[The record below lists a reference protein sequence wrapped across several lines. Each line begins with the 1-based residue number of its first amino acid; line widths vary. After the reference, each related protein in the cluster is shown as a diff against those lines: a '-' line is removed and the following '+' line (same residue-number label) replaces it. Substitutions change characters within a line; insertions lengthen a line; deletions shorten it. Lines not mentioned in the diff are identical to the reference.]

1 MKRNRILAI
10 GIALLLAVQ
19 LLTPLAC
26 AAGTTLK
33 LTAPDKLPDVGQTFT
48 VTAELT
54 GNTGLAAVQLSLG
67 YDDSVVECTGIENG
81 ALVAG
86 MLAASNPYATRDGVG
101 AILAAATTTAVK
113 TDGSL
118 AVFTFRV
125 KAAGDAKLTL
135 ADALLSDIDGKALS
149 LSYSLPALIAQGSG
163 SDSGSG
169 SGSDAEKPGA
179 DDKKSDNDKKSEDDK
194 KSEEE
199 QPADAAQEEVRT
211 GSFRDVTSAHWA
223 FASVERAAEM
233 GLVTGYSNGTFRPD
247 TAVTRAQF
255 VLMLWRMCGK
265 PAAAKAASFAD
276 ASADWYQ
283 DALSWAVEKGYVNG
297 LSGTRFGPDAPITR
311 QQAMAILFRLNGGQ
325 SGTELTL
332 TGIYEQ
338 TFADSTT
345 IAAWAKDA
353 TWWAVYHELVSG
365 VGGQPHRAGG
375 QRVPRT
381 DRGDPAAV
389 CGSIYDN
396 GGSGMKRRMLALLL
410 AVLTLTMLTAA
421 AFAEDTEVLGV
432 YNVTGPLT
440 VKNGT
445 KDGGFYA
452 GADTF
457 ELNCTGLTG
466 EYSLVLLLAGDSA
479 VPTEGNIQYI
489 DQTSVKA
496 GKVTFTLKPKA
507 LTEGTY
513 NVYISTTDKALDKV
527 ASFKYGEKPEYT
539 LGDVNGDGKVS
550 AYDASMILQHTVGLI
565 DLAGVAAADVNKDGK
580 ISAYD
585 ASMIL
590 QYTVGL
596 ITLD

>member
-86 MLAASNPYATRDGVG
+86 MLAASNPHATRGGVG

-135 ADALLSDIDGKALS
+135 ADALLSDTDGKALP

-169 SGSDAEKPGA
+169 SGSDTEKPGT
-179 DDKKSDNDKKSEDDK
+179 DNKKSEDDK
-194 KSEEE
+194 KSEDEDKPEDEE
-199 QPADAAQEEVRT
+199 KPADGAQEEVKS
-211 GSFRDVTSAHWA
+211 GSFRDVTSTHWA
-223 FASVERAAEM
+223 FASVERAAEL
-233 GLVTGYSNGTFRPD
+233 GLVTGYSDGTFRPD
-247 TAVTRAQF
+247 TPVTRAQF

-297 LSGTRFGPDAPITR
+297 LSDTRFGPDAPITR

-338 TFADSTT
+338 TFADSTA
-345 IAAWAKDA
+345 IASWAKDA

-365 VGGQPHRAGG
+365 VGGSRIAPEANASRA
-375 QRVPRT
+375 QI
-381 DRGDPAAV
+381 AA
-389 CGSIYDN
+389 I
-396 GGSGMKRRMLALLL
+396 LLRY
-410 AVLTLTMLTAA
+410 ADQFMTMEEAA
-421 AFAEDTEVLGV
+421 
-432 YNVTGPLT
+432 
-440 VKNGT
+440 
-445 KDGGFYA
+445 
-452 GADTF
+452 
-457 ELNCTGLTG
+457 
-466 EYSLVLLLAGDSA
+466 
-479 VPTEGNIQYI
+479 
-489 DQTSVKA
+489 
-496 GKVTFTLKPKA
+496 
-507 LTEGTY
+507 
-513 NVYISTTDKALDKV
+513 
-527 ASFKYGEKPEYT
+527 
-539 LGDVNGDGKVS
+539 
-550 AYDASMILQHTVGLI
+550 
-565 DLAGVAAADVNKDGK
+565 
-580 ISAYD
+580 
-585 ASMIL
+585 
-590 QYTVGL
+590 
-596 ITLD
+596 

>member
-86 MLAASNPYATRDGVG
+86 MLAASNPYATRGGVG

-169 SGSDAEKPGA
+169 SGSDAEKPGT
-179 DDKKSDNDKKSEDDK
+179 DNKKSEDDK
-194 KSEEE
+194 KSEDEDKPEDEE
-199 QPADAAQEEVRT
+199 KPADGAQEEVKS

-223 FASVERAAEM
+223 FASVERAAEL
-233 GLVTGYSNGTFRPD
+233 GLVTGYSDGTFRPD
-247 TAVTRAQF
+247 TPVTRAQF

-283 DALSWAVEKGYVNG
+283 DALSWAVENGYVNG
-297 LSGTRFGPDAPITR
+297 LSDTRFGPDAPITR

-345 IAAWAKDA
+345 IASWAKDA

-365 VGGQPHRAGG
+365 VGGSRIAPEANASRA
-375 QRVPRT
+375 QI
-381 DRGDPAAV
+381 AA
-389 CGSIYDN
+389 I
-396 GGSGMKRRMLALLL
+396 LLRY
-410 AVLTLTMLTAA
+410 ADQFMTMEEAA
-421 AFAEDTEVLGV
+421 
-432 YNVTGPLT
+432 
-440 VKNGT
+440 
-445 KDGGFYA
+445 
-452 GADTF
+452 
-457 ELNCTGLTG
+457 
-466 EYSLVLLLAGDSA
+466 
-479 VPTEGNIQYI
+479 
-489 DQTSVKA
+489 
-496 GKVTFTLKPKA
+496 
-507 LTEGTY
+507 
-513 NVYISTTDKALDKV
+513 
-527 ASFKYGEKPEYT
+527 
-539 LGDVNGDGKVS
+539 
-550 AYDASMILQHTVGLI
+550 
-565 DLAGVAAADVNKDGK
+565 
-580 ISAYD
+580 
-585 ASMIL
+585 
-590 QYTVGL
+590 
-596 ITLD
+596 

>member
-26 AAGTTLK
+26 AAGATLK

-54 GNTGLAAVQLSLG
+54 GNTGLAAVQLSLS

-86 MLAASNPYATRDGVG
+86 MLAASNPYATRGGVG

-169 SGSDAEKPGA
+169 SGSDAEKPGT
-179 DDKKSDNDKKSEDDK
+179 DNKKSEDDK
-194 KSEEE
+194 KSEDEDKPEDEE
-199 QPADAAQEEVRT
+199 KPADGAQEEVKS

-223 FASVERAAEM
+223 FASVERAAEL
-233 GLVTGYSNGTFRPD
+233 GLVTGYSDGTFRPD
-247 TAVTRAQF
+247 THVTRAQF

-297 LSGTRFGPDAPITR
+297 LSDTRFGPDAPITR

-345 IAAWAKDA
+345 IASWAKDA

-365 VGGQPHRAGG
+365 VGGSRIAPEANASRA
-375 QRVPRT
+375 QI
-381 DRGDPAAV
+381 AA
-389 CGSIYDN
+389 I
-396 GGSGMKRRMLALLL
+396 LLRY
-410 AVLTLTMLTAA
+410 ADQFMTMEEAA
-421 AFAEDTEVLGV
+421 
-432 YNVTGPLT
+432 
-440 VKNGT
+440 
-445 KDGGFYA
+445 
-452 GADTF
+452 
-457 ELNCTGLTG
+457 
-466 EYSLVLLLAGDSA
+466 
-479 VPTEGNIQYI
+479 
-489 DQTSVKA
+489 
-496 GKVTFTLKPKA
+496 
-507 LTEGTY
+507 
-513 NVYISTTDKALDKV
+513 
-527 ASFKYGEKPEYT
+527 
-539 LGDVNGDGKVS
+539 
-550 AYDASMILQHTVGLI
+550 
-565 DLAGVAAADVNKDGK
+565 
-580 ISAYD
+580 
-585 ASMIL
+585 
-590 QYTVGL
+590 
-596 ITLD
+596 

>member
-86 MLAASNPYATRDGVG
+86 MLAASNPYATRGGVG

-169 SGSDAEKPGA
+169 SGSDAEKPGT
-179 DDKKSDNDKKSEDDK
+179 DNKKSEDDK
-194 KSEEE
+194 KSEDEDKPEDEE
-199 QPADAAQEEVRT
+199 KPADGAQEEVKS

-223 FASVERAAEM
+223 FASVERAAEL
-233 GLVTGYSNGTFRPD
+233 GLVTGYSDGTFRPD
-247 TAVTRAQF
+247 TPVTRAQF
-255 VLMLWRMCGK
+255 VLMLWRMCSK
-265 PAAAKAASFAD
+265 PAATKAASFAD

-297 LSGTRFGPDAPITR
+297 LSDTRFGPDAPITR

-365 VGGQPHRAGG
+365 VGGSRIAPEANASRA
-375 QRVPRT
+375 QI
-381 DRGDPAAV
+381 AA
-389 CGSIYDN
+389 I
-396 GGSGMKRRMLALLL
+396 LLRY
-410 AVLTLTMLTAA
+410 ADKFMTMEEAA
-421 AFAEDTEVLGV
+421 
-432 YNVTGPLT
+432 
-440 VKNGT
+440 
-445 KDGGFYA
+445 
-452 GADTF
+452 
-457 ELNCTGLTG
+457 
-466 EYSLVLLLAGDSA
+466 
-479 VPTEGNIQYI
+479 
-489 DQTSVKA
+489 
-496 GKVTFTLKPKA
+496 
-507 LTEGTY
+507 
-513 NVYISTTDKALDKV
+513 
-527 ASFKYGEKPEYT
+527 
-539 LGDVNGDGKVS
+539 
-550 AYDASMILQHTVGLI
+550 
-565 DLAGVAAADVNKDGK
+565 
-580 ISAYD
+580 
-585 ASMIL
+585 
-590 QYTVGL
+590 
-596 ITLD
+596 

>member
-135 ADALLSDIDGKALS
+135 ADALLSDTDGKALP

-169 SGSDAEKPGA
+169 SGSDAEKPGT
-179 DDKKSDNDKKSEDDK
+179 DNKKSEDDK
-194 KSEEE
+194 KSEDEDKPEDEE
-199 QPADAAQEEVRT
+199 KPADGAQEEVKSD
-211 GSFRDVTSAHWA
+211 SFRDVTSTHWA
-223 FASVERAAEM
+223 FASVERAAEL
-233 GLVTGYSNGTFRPD
+233 GLVTGYSDGTFRPD
-247 TAVTRAQF
+247 TPVTRAQF

-297 LSGTRFGPDAPITR
+297 LSDTRFGPDAPITR

-365 VGGQPHRAGG
+365 VGGSRIAPEANASRA
-375 QRVPRT
+375 QI
-381 DRGDPAAV
+381 AA
-389 CGSIYDN
+389 I
-396 GGSGMKRRMLALLL
+396 LLRY
-410 AVLTLTMLTAA
+410 ADQFMTMEEAA
-421 AFAEDTEVLGV
+421 
-432 YNVTGPLT
+432 
-440 VKNGT
+440 
-445 KDGGFYA
+445 
-452 GADTF
+452 
-457 ELNCTGLTG
+457 
-466 EYSLVLLLAGDSA
+466 
-479 VPTEGNIQYI
+479 
-489 DQTSVKA
+489 
-496 GKVTFTLKPKA
+496 
-507 LTEGTY
+507 
-513 NVYISTTDKALDKV
+513 
-527 ASFKYGEKPEYT
+527 
-539 LGDVNGDGKVS
+539 
-550 AYDASMILQHTVGLI
+550 
-565 DLAGVAAADVNKDGK
+565 
-580 ISAYD
+580 
-585 ASMIL
+585 
-590 QYTVGL
+590 
-596 ITLD
+596 

>member
-26 AAGTTLK
+26 AAGATLK

-86 MLAASNPYATRDGVG
+86 MLAASNPYATRGGVG

-135 ADALLSDIDGKALS
+135 ADALLSDTDGKALS

-169 SGSDAEKPGA
+169 SGSDAEKPGT
-179 DDKKSDNDKKSEDDK
+179 DNKKSEDDK
-194 KSEEE
+194 KSEDEDKPEDEE
-199 QPADAAQEEVRT
+199 KPADGAQEEVKS
-211 GSFRDVTSAHWA
+211 GSFRDVTSTHWA
-223 FASVERAAEM
+223 FDSVERAAEL
-233 GLVTGYSNGTFRPD
+233 GLVTGYSDGTFRSD
-247 TAVTRAQF
+247 TPVTRAQF

-283 DALSWAVEKGYVNG
+283 DALSWAVEEGYVNG
-297 LSGTRFGPDAPITR
+297 LSDTRFGPDAPITR

-345 IAAWAKDA
+345 IASWAKNA

-365 VGGQPHRAGG
+365 VGGSRIAPEANASRA
-375 QRVPRT
+375 QI
-381 DRGDPAAV
+381 AA
-389 CGSIYDN
+389 I
-396 GGSGMKRRMLALLL
+396 LLRY
-410 AVLTLTMLTAA
+410 ADQFMTMEEAA
-421 AFAEDTEVLGV
+421 
-432 YNVTGPLT
+432 
-440 VKNGT
+440 
-445 KDGGFYA
+445 
-452 GADTF
+452 
-457 ELNCTGLTG
+457 
-466 EYSLVLLLAGDSA
+466 
-479 VPTEGNIQYI
+479 
-489 DQTSVKA
+489 
-496 GKVTFTLKPKA
+496 
-507 LTEGTY
+507 
-513 NVYISTTDKALDKV
+513 
-527 ASFKYGEKPEYT
+527 
-539 LGDVNGDGKVS
+539 
-550 AYDASMILQHTVGLI
+550 
-565 DLAGVAAADVNKDGK
+565 
-580 ISAYD
+580 
-585 ASMIL
+585 
-590 QYTVGL
+590 
-596 ITLD
+596 

>member
-169 SGSDAEKPGA
+169 SGSDAEKPGT
-179 DDKKSDNDKKSEDDK
+179 DNKKSEDDK
-194 KSEEE
+194 KSEDEDKPEDEE
-199 QPADAAQEEVRT
+199 KPADGAQEEVKS
-211 GSFRDVTSAHWA
+211 GSFRDVTSTHWA
-223 FASVERAAEM
+223 FDSVERAAEL
-233 GLVTGYSNGTFRPD
+233 GLVTGYSDGTFRSD
-247 TAVTRAQF
+247 TPVTRAQF

-283 DALSWAVEKGYVNG
+283 DALSWAVEEGYVNG
-297 LSGTRFGPDAPITR
+297 LSDTRFGPDAPITR

-345 IAAWAKDA
+345 IASWAKNA

-365 VGGQPHRAGG
+365 VGGSRIAPEANASRA
-375 QRVPRT
+375 QI
-381 DRGDPAAV
+381 AA
-389 CGSIYDN
+389 I
-396 GGSGMKRRMLALLL
+396 LLRY
-410 AVLTLTMLTAA
+410 ADQFMTMEEAA
-421 AFAEDTEVLGV
+421 
-432 YNVTGPLT
+432 
-440 VKNGT
+440 
-445 KDGGFYA
+445 
-452 GADTF
+452 
-457 ELNCTGLTG
+457 
-466 EYSLVLLLAGDSA
+466 
-479 VPTEGNIQYI
+479 
-489 DQTSVKA
+489 
-496 GKVTFTLKPKA
+496 
-507 LTEGTY
+507 
-513 NVYISTTDKALDKV
+513 
-527 ASFKYGEKPEYT
+527 
-539 LGDVNGDGKVS
+539 
-550 AYDASMILQHTVGLI
+550 
-565 DLAGVAAADVNKDGK
+565 
-580 ISAYD
+580 
-585 ASMIL
+585 
-590 QYTVGL
+590 
-596 ITLD
+596 

>member
-1 MKRNRILAI
+1 MKRNRILAM

-169 SGSDAEKPGA
+169 SGSDAEKPGT
-179 DDKKSDNDKKSEDDK
+179 DNKKSEDDK
-194 KSEEE
+194 KSEDEDKPEDEE
-199 QPADAAQEEVRT
+199 KPADGAQEEVKS

-223 FASVERAAEM
+223 FASVERAAEL
-233 GLVTGYSNGTFRPD
+233 GLVTGYSDGTFRPD
-247 TAVTRAQF
+247 THVTRAQF

-297 LSGTRFGPDAPITR
+297 LSDTRFGPDAPITR

-345 IAAWAKDA
+345 IASWAKDA

-365 VGGQPHRAGG
+365 VGGSRIAPEANASRA
-375 QRVPRT
+375 QI
-381 DRGDPAAV
+381 AA
-389 CGSIYDN
+389 I
-396 GGSGMKRRMLALLL
+396 LLRY
-410 AVLTLTMLTAA
+410 ADQFMTMEEAA
-421 AFAEDTEVLGV
+421 
-432 YNVTGPLT
+432 
-440 VKNGT
+440 
-445 KDGGFYA
+445 
-452 GADTF
+452 
-457 ELNCTGLTG
+457 
-466 EYSLVLLLAGDSA
+466 
-479 VPTEGNIQYI
+479 
-489 DQTSVKA
+489 
-496 GKVTFTLKPKA
+496 
-507 LTEGTY
+507 
-513 NVYISTTDKALDKV
+513 
-527 ASFKYGEKPEYT
+527 
-539 LGDVNGDGKVS
+539 
-550 AYDASMILQHTVGLI
+550 
-565 DLAGVAAADVNKDGK
+565 
-580 ISAYD
+580 
-585 ASMIL
+585 
-590 QYTVGL
+590 
-596 ITLD
+596 

>member
-169 SGSDAEKPGA
+169 SGSDAEKPGT
-179 DDKKSDNDKKSEDDK
+179 DNKKSEDDK
-194 KSEEE
+194 KSEDEDKPEDEE
-199 QPADAAQEEVRT
+199 KPADGAQEEVKS

-223 FASVERAAEM
+223 FASVERAAEL
-233 GLVTGYSNGTFRPD
+233 GLVTGYSDGTFRPD
-247 TAVTRAQF
+247 THVTRAQF

-297 LSGTRFGPDAPITR
+297 LSDTRFGPDAPITR

-365 VGGQPHRAGG
+365 VGRIAPEANASRA
-375 QRVPRT
+375 QI
-381 DRGDPAAV
+381 AA
-389 CGSIYDN
+389 I
-396 GGSGMKRRMLALLL
+396 LLRY
-410 AVLTLTMLTAA
+410 ADQFMTMEEAA
-421 AFAEDTEVLGV
+421 
-432 YNVTGPLT
+432 
-440 VKNGT
+440 
-445 KDGGFYA
+445 
-452 GADTF
+452 
-457 ELNCTGLTG
+457 
-466 EYSLVLLLAGDSA
+466 
-479 VPTEGNIQYI
+479 
-489 DQTSVKA
+489 
-496 GKVTFTLKPKA
+496 
-507 LTEGTY
+507 
-513 NVYISTTDKALDKV
+513 
-527 ASFKYGEKPEYT
+527 
-539 LGDVNGDGKVS
+539 
-550 AYDASMILQHTVGLI
+550 
-565 DLAGVAAADVNKDGK
+565 
-580 ISAYD
+580 
-585 ASMIL
+585 
-590 QYTVGL
+590 
-596 ITLD
+596 

>member
-86 MLAASNPYATRDGVG
+86 MLAASNPYATRGGVG

-135 ADALLSDIDGKALS
+135 ADALLSDTDGKALP

-169 SGSDAEKPGA
+169 SGSDAEKPGT
-179 DDKKSDNDKKSEDDK
+179 DNKKSEDDK
-194 KSEEE
+194 KSEDEDKPEDEE
-199 QPADAAQEEVRT
+199 KPADGAQEEVKS

-223 FASVERAAEM
+223 FASVERAAEL
-233 GLVTGYSNGTFRPD
+233 GLVTGYSDGTFRPD
-247 TAVTRAQF
+247 TPVTRAQF

-297 LSGTRFGPDAPITR
+297 LSDTRFGPDAPITR

-345 IAAWAKDA
+345 IASWAKDA

-365 VGGQPHRAGG
+365 VGGSRIAPEANASRA
-375 QRVPRT
+375 QI
-381 DRGDPAAV
+381 AA
-389 CGSIYDN
+389 I
-396 GGSGMKRRMLALLL
+396 LLRY
-410 AVLTLTMLTAA
+410 ADKFMTMEEAA
-421 AFAEDTEVLGV
+421 
-432 YNVTGPLT
+432 
-440 VKNGT
+440 
-445 KDGGFYA
+445 
-452 GADTF
+452 
-457 ELNCTGLTG
+457 
-466 EYSLVLLLAGDSA
+466 
-479 VPTEGNIQYI
+479 
-489 DQTSVKA
+489 
-496 GKVTFTLKPKA
+496 
-507 LTEGTY
+507 
-513 NVYISTTDKALDKV
+513 
-527 ASFKYGEKPEYT
+527 
-539 LGDVNGDGKVS
+539 
-550 AYDASMILQHTVGLI
+550 
-565 DLAGVAAADVNKDGK
+565 
-580 ISAYD
+580 
-585 ASMIL
+585 
-590 QYTVGL
+590 
-596 ITLD
+596 

>member
-26 AAGTTLK
+26 ATGTTLK

-135 ADALLSDIDGKALS
+135 ADALLSDTDGKALP

-169 SGSDAEKPGA
+169 SGSDAEKPGT
-179 DDKKSDNDKKSEDDK
+179 DNKKSEDDK
-194 KSEEE
+194 KSEDEDKPEDEE
-199 QPADAAQEEVRT
+199 KPADGAQEEVKS

-223 FASVERAAEM
+223 FASVERAAEL
-233 GLVTGYSNGTFRPD
+233 GLVTGYSDGTFRPD
-247 TAVTRAQF
+247 TPVTRAQF

-297 LSGTRFGPDAPITR
+297 LSDTRFGPDAPITR

-338 TFADSTT
+338 TFADSTA
-345 IAAWAKDA
+345 IASWAKDA

-365 VGGQPHRAGG
+365 VGGSRIAPEANASRA
-375 QRVPRT
+375 QI
-381 DRGDPAAV
+381 AA
-389 CGSIYDN
+389 I
-396 GGSGMKRRMLALLL
+396 LLRY
-410 AVLTLTMLTAA
+410 ADKFMTMEEAA
-421 AFAEDTEVLGV
+421 
-432 YNVTGPLT
+432 
-440 VKNGT
+440 
-445 KDGGFYA
+445 
-452 GADTF
+452 
-457 ELNCTGLTG
+457 
-466 EYSLVLLLAGDSA
+466 
-479 VPTEGNIQYI
+479 
-489 DQTSVKA
+489 
-496 GKVTFTLKPKA
+496 
-507 LTEGTY
+507 
-513 NVYISTTDKALDKV
+513 
-527 ASFKYGEKPEYT
+527 
-539 LGDVNGDGKVS
+539 
-550 AYDASMILQHTVGLI
+550 
-565 DLAGVAAADVNKDGK
+565 
-580 ISAYD
+580 
-585 ASMIL
+585 
-590 QYTVGL
+590 
-596 ITLD
+596 

>member
-169 SGSDAEKPGA
+169 SGSDAEKPGT
-179 DDKKSDNDKKSEDDK
+179 DNKKSEDDK
-194 KSEEE
+194 KSEDEDKPEDEE
-199 QPADAAQEEVRT
+199 KPADGAQEEVKS
-211 GSFRDVTSAHWA
+211 GSFRDVTSTHWA
-223 FASVERAAEM
+223 FASVERAAEL
-233 GLVTGYSNGTFRPD
+233 GLVTGYSDGTFRPD
-247 TAVTRAQF
+247 AAVTRAQF

-297 LSGTRFGPDAPITR
+297 LSDTRFGPDAPITR

-365 VGGQPHRAGG
+365 VGGSRIAPEANASRA
-375 QRVPRT
+375 QI
-381 DRGDPAAV
+381 AA
-389 CGSIYDN
+389 I
-396 GGSGMKRRMLALLL
+396 LLRY
-410 AVLTLTMLTAA
+410 ADQFMTMEEAA
-421 AFAEDTEVLGV
+421 
-432 YNVTGPLT
+432 
-440 VKNGT
+440 
-445 KDGGFYA
+445 
-452 GADTF
+452 
-457 ELNCTGLTG
+457 
-466 EYSLVLLLAGDSA
+466 
-479 VPTEGNIQYI
+479 
-489 DQTSVKA
+489 
-496 GKVTFTLKPKA
+496 
-507 LTEGTY
+507 
-513 NVYISTTDKALDKV
+513 
-527 ASFKYGEKPEYT
+527 
-539 LGDVNGDGKVS
+539 
-550 AYDASMILQHTVGLI
+550 
-565 DLAGVAAADVNKDGK
+565 
-580 ISAYD
+580 
-585 ASMIL
+585 
-590 QYTVGL
+590 
-596 ITLD
+596 

>member
-86 MLAASNPYATRDGVG
+86 MLAASNPYATRGGVG

-118 AVFTFRV
+118 AMFTFRV

-169 SGSDAEKPGA
+169 SGSDAEKPGT
-179 DDKKSDNDKKSEDDK
+179 DNKKSDNDKKSEDDK

-211 GSFRDVTSAHWA
+211 GSFRDVTSTHWA
-223 FASVERAAEM
+223 FASVERAAEL
-233 GLVTGYSNGTFRPD
+233 GLVTGYSDGTFRPD
-247 TAVTRAQF
+247 TPVTRAQF

-265 PAAAKAASFAD
+265 PAATKAASFAD

-297 LSGTRFGPDAPITR
+297 LSDTRFGPDAPITR

-345 IAAWAKDA
+345 IASWAKDA

-365 VGGQPHRAGG
+365 VGGSRIAPEANASRA
-375 QRVPRT
+375 QI
-381 DRGDPAAV
+381 AA
-389 CGSIYDN
+389 I
-396 GGSGMKRRMLALLL
+396 LLRY
-410 AVLTLTMLTAA
+410 ADQFMTMEEAA
-421 AFAEDTEVLGV
+421 
-432 YNVTGPLT
+432 
-440 VKNGT
+440 
-445 KDGGFYA
+445 
-452 GADTF
+452 
-457 ELNCTGLTG
+457 
-466 EYSLVLLLAGDSA
+466 
-479 VPTEGNIQYI
+479 
-489 DQTSVKA
+489 
-496 GKVTFTLKPKA
+496 
-507 LTEGTY
+507 
-513 NVYISTTDKALDKV
+513 
-527 ASFKYGEKPEYT
+527 
-539 LGDVNGDGKVS
+539 
-550 AYDASMILQHTVGLI
+550 
-565 DLAGVAAADVNKDGK
+565 
-580 ISAYD
+580 
-585 ASMIL
+585 
-590 QYTVGL
+590 
-596 ITLD
+596 

>member
-135 ADALLSDIDGKALS
+135 ADALLSDIDGKALP

-169 SGSDAEKPGA
+169 SGSDAEKPGT
-179 DDKKSDNDKKSEDDK
+179 DNKKSEDDK
-194 KSEEE
+194 KSEDEDKPEDEE
-199 QPADAAQEEVRT
+199 KPADGAQEEVKS
-211 GSFRDVTSAHWA
+211 GSFRDVTRGHWA
-223 FASVERAAEM
+223 FASVERAAEL
-233 GLVTGYSNGTFRPD
+233 GLVTGYSDGTFRPD
-247 TAVTRAQF
+247 THVTRAQF

-297 LSGTRFGPDAPITR
+297 LSDTRFGPDAPITR

-365 VGGQPHRAGG
+365 VGGSRIAPEANASRA
-375 QRVPRT
+375 QI
-381 DRGDPAAV
+381 AA
-389 CGSIYDN
+389 I
-396 GGSGMKRRMLALLL
+396 LLRY
-410 AVLTLTMLTAA
+410 ADQFMTMEEAA
-421 AFAEDTEVLGV
+421 
-432 YNVTGPLT
+432 
-440 VKNGT
+440 
-445 KDGGFYA
+445 
-452 GADTF
+452 
-457 ELNCTGLTG
+457 
-466 EYSLVLLLAGDSA
+466 
-479 VPTEGNIQYI
+479 
-489 DQTSVKA
+489 
-496 GKVTFTLKPKA
+496 
-507 LTEGTY
+507 
-513 NVYISTTDKALDKV
+513 
-527 ASFKYGEKPEYT
+527 
-539 LGDVNGDGKVS
+539 
-550 AYDASMILQHTVGLI
+550 
-565 DLAGVAAADVNKDGK
+565 
-580 ISAYD
+580 
-585 ASMIL
+585 
-590 QYTVGL
+590 
-596 ITLD
+596 

>member
-169 SGSDAEKPGA
+169 SGSDAEKPGT
-179 DDKKSDNDKKSEDDK
+179 DNKKSEDDK
-194 KSEEE
+194 KSEDEDKPEDEE
-199 QPADAAQEEVRT
+199 KPADGAQEEVKAA
-211 GSFRDVTSAHWA
+211 SFRDVTSAHWA
-223 FASVERAAEM
+223 FASVERAAEL
-233 GLVTGYSNGTFRPD
+233 GLVTGYSDGTFRPD
-247 TAVTRAQF
+247 AAVTRAQF

-297 LSGTRFGPDAPITR
+297 LSDTRFGPDAPITR

-365 VGGQPHRAGG
+365 VGGSRIAPEANASRA
-375 QRVPRT
+375 QI
-381 DRGDPAAV
+381 AA
-389 CGSIYDN
+389 I
-396 GGSGMKRRMLALLL
+396 LLRY
-410 AVLTLTMLTAA
+410 ADQFMTMEEAA
-421 AFAEDTEVLGV
+421 
-432 YNVTGPLT
+432 
-440 VKNGT
+440 
-445 KDGGFYA
+445 
-452 GADTF
+452 
-457 ELNCTGLTG
+457 
-466 EYSLVLLLAGDSA
+466 
-479 VPTEGNIQYI
+479 
-489 DQTSVKA
+489 
-496 GKVTFTLKPKA
+496 
-507 LTEGTY
+507 
-513 NVYISTTDKALDKV
+513 
-527 ASFKYGEKPEYT
+527 
-539 LGDVNGDGKVS
+539 
-550 AYDASMILQHTVGLI
+550 
-565 DLAGVAAADVNKDGK
+565 
-580 ISAYD
+580 
-585 ASMIL
+585 
-590 QYTVGL
+590 
-596 ITLD
+596 

>member
-135 ADALLSDIDGKALS
+135 ADALLSDIDGKALP
-149 LSYSLPALIAQGSG
+149 LSYSLPALITQGSG

-169 SGSDAEKPGA
+169 SGSDAEKPGT
-179 DDKKSDNDKKSEDDK
+179 DNKKSEDDK
-194 KSEEE
+194 KSEDEDKPEDEE
-199 QPADAAQEEVRT
+199 KPADGAQEEVKS
-211 GSFRDVTSAHWA
+211 GSFRDVTSTHWA
-223 FASVERAAEM
+223 FDSVERAAEL
-233 GLVTGYSNGTFRPD
+233 GLVTGYSDGTFRPD
-247 TAVTRAQF
+247 TPVTRAQF

-283 DALSWAVEKGYVNG
+283 DALSWAVENGYVNG
-297 LSGTRFGPDAPITR
+297 LSDTRFGPDAPITR
-311 QQAMAILFRLNGGQ
+311 QQATAILFRLNGGQ

-345 IAAWAKDA
+345 IASWAKDA

-365 VGGQPHRAGG
+365 VGGSRIAPEANASRA
-375 QRVPRT
+375 QI
-381 DRGDPAAV
+381 AA
-389 CGSIYDN
+389 I
-396 GGSGMKRRMLALLL
+396 LLRY
-410 AVLTLTMLTAA
+410 ADQFMTMEEAA
-421 AFAEDTEVLGV
+421 
-432 YNVTGPLT
+432 
-440 VKNGT
+440 
-445 KDGGFYA
+445 
-452 GADTF
+452 
-457 ELNCTGLTG
+457 
-466 EYSLVLLLAGDSA
+466 
-479 VPTEGNIQYI
+479 
-489 DQTSVKA
+489 
-496 GKVTFTLKPKA
+496 
-507 LTEGTY
+507 
-513 NVYISTTDKALDKV
+513 
-527 ASFKYGEKPEYT
+527 
-539 LGDVNGDGKVS
+539 
-550 AYDASMILQHTVGLI
+550 
-565 DLAGVAAADVNKDGK
+565 
-580 ISAYD
+580 
-585 ASMIL
+585 
-590 QYTVGL
+590 
-596 ITLD
+596 

>member
-297 LSGTRFGPDAPITR
+297 LSDTRFGPDAPITR

-365 VGGQPHRAGG
+365 VGGSRIAPEANASRA
-375 QRVPRT
+375 QI
-381 DRGDPAAV
+381 AA
-389 CGSIYDN
+389 I
-396 GGSGMKRRMLALLL
+396 LLRY
-410 AVLTLTMLTAA
+410 ADQFMTMEEAA
-421 AFAEDTEVLGV
+421 
-432 YNVTGPLT
+432 
-440 VKNGT
+440 
-445 KDGGFYA
+445 
-452 GADTF
+452 
-457 ELNCTGLTG
+457 
-466 EYSLVLLLAGDSA
+466 
-479 VPTEGNIQYI
+479 
-489 DQTSVKA
+489 
-496 GKVTFTLKPKA
+496 
-507 LTEGTY
+507 
-513 NVYISTTDKALDKV
+513 
-527 ASFKYGEKPEYT
+527 
-539 LGDVNGDGKVS
+539 
-550 AYDASMILQHTVGLI
+550 
-565 DLAGVAAADVNKDGK
+565 
-580 ISAYD
+580 
-585 ASMIL
+585 
-590 QYTVGL
+590 
-596 ITLD
+596 

>member
-81 ALVAG
+81 ALIAG
-86 MLAASNPYATRDGVG
+86 MLAASNPYATRGGVG

-125 KAAGDAKLTL
+125 KAAGDANLTL

-169 SGSDAEKPGA
+169 SGSDAEKPGT
-179 DDKKSDNDKKSEDDK
+179 DNKKSEDDK
-194 KSEEE
+194 KSEDEDKPEDEE
-199 QPADAAQEEVRT
+199 KPADGAQEEVKS

-223 FASVERAAEM
+223 FASVERAAEL
-233 GLVTGYSNGTFRPD
+233 GLVTGYSDGTFRPD
-247 TAVTRAQF
+247 TPVTRAQF

-283 DALSWAVEKGYVNG
+283 DALSWAVENGYVNG
-297 LSGTRFGPDAPITR
+297 LSDTRFGPDAPITR
-311 QQAMAILFRLNGGQ
+311 QQATAILFRLNGGQ

-345 IAAWAKDA
+345 IASWAKDA

-365 VGGQPHRAGG
+365 VGGSRIAPEANASRA
-375 QRVPRT
+375 QI
-381 DRGDPAAV
+381 AA
-389 CGSIYDN
+389 I
-396 GGSGMKRRMLALLL
+396 LLRY
-410 AVLTLTMLTAA
+410 ADQFMTMEEAA
-421 AFAEDTEVLGV
+421 
-432 YNVTGPLT
+432 
-440 VKNGT
+440 
-445 KDGGFYA
+445 
-452 GADTF
+452 
-457 ELNCTGLTG
+457 
-466 EYSLVLLLAGDSA
+466 
-479 VPTEGNIQYI
+479 
-489 DQTSVKA
+489 
-496 GKVTFTLKPKA
+496 
-507 LTEGTY
+507 
-513 NVYISTTDKALDKV
+513 
-527 ASFKYGEKPEYT
+527 
-539 LGDVNGDGKVS
+539 
-550 AYDASMILQHTVGLI
+550 
-565 DLAGVAAADVNKDGK
+565 
-580 ISAYD
+580 
-585 ASMIL
+585 
-590 QYTVGL
+590 
-596 ITLD
+596 

>member
-54 GNTGLAAVQLSLG
+54 GNTGLAAVQISLG

-135 ADALLSDIDGKALS
+135 ADALLSDIDGKALP

-169 SGSDAEKPGA
+169 SGSDAEKPGT
-179 DDKKSDNDKKSEDDK
+179 DNKKSEDDK
-194 KSEEE
+194 KSEDEDKPEDEE
-199 QPADAAQEEVRT
+199 KPADGAQEEVKS
-211 GSFRDVTSAHWA
+211 GSFRDVTRGHWA
-223 FASVERAAEM
+223 FASVERAAEL
-233 GLVTGYSNGTFRPD
+233 GLVTGYSDGTFRPD
-247 TAVTRAQF
+247 TPVTRAQF

-283 DALSWAVEKGYVNG
+283 DALSWAVENGYVNG
-297 LSGTRFGPDAPITR
+297 LSDTRFGPDAPITR

-345 IAAWAKDA
+345 IASWAKDA

-365 VGGQPHRAGG
+365 VGGSRIAPEANASRA
-375 QRVPRT
+375 QI
-381 DRGDPAAV
+381 AA
-389 CGSIYDN
+389 I
-396 GGSGMKRRMLALLL
+396 LLRY
-410 AVLTLTMLTAA
+410 ADQFMTMEEAA
-421 AFAEDTEVLGV
+421 
-432 YNVTGPLT
+432 
-440 VKNGT
+440 
-445 KDGGFYA
+445 
-452 GADTF
+452 
-457 ELNCTGLTG
+457 
-466 EYSLVLLLAGDSA
+466 
-479 VPTEGNIQYI
+479 
-489 DQTSVKA
+489 
-496 GKVTFTLKPKA
+496 
-507 LTEGTY
+507 
-513 NVYISTTDKALDKV
+513 
-527 ASFKYGEKPEYT
+527 
-539 LGDVNGDGKVS
+539 
-550 AYDASMILQHTVGLI
+550 
-565 DLAGVAAADVNKDGK
+565 
-580 ISAYD
+580 
-585 ASMIL
+585 
-590 QYTVGL
+590 
-596 ITLD
+596 

>member
-135 ADALLSDIDGKALS
+135 ADALLSDTDGKALP

-169 SGSDAEKPGA
+169 SGSDAEKPGT
-179 DDKKSDNDKKSEDDK
+179 DNKKSEDDK
-194 KSEEE
+194 KSEDEDKPEDEE
-199 QPADAAQEEVRT
+199 KPADGAQEEVKS
-211 GSFRDVTSAHWA
+211 GSFRDVTSTHWA
-223 FASVERAAEM
+223 FASVERAAEL
-233 GLVTGYSNGTFRPD
+233 GLVTGYSDGTFRPD
-247 TAVTRAQF
+247 AAVTRAQF

-297 LSGTRFGPDAPITR
+297 LSDTRFGPDAPITR

-365 VGGQPHRAGG
+365 VGGSRIAPGANASRA
-375 QRVPRT
+375 QI
-381 DRGDPAAV
+381 AA
-389 CGSIYDN
+389 I
-396 GGSGMKRRMLALLL
+396 LLRY
-410 AVLTLTMLTAA
+410 ADQFMTMEEAA
-421 AFAEDTEVLGV
+421 
-432 YNVTGPLT
+432 
-440 VKNGT
+440 
-445 KDGGFYA
+445 
-452 GADTF
+452 
-457 ELNCTGLTG
+457 
-466 EYSLVLLLAGDSA
+466 
-479 VPTEGNIQYI
+479 
-489 DQTSVKA
+489 
-496 GKVTFTLKPKA
+496 
-507 LTEGTY
+507 
-513 NVYISTTDKALDKV
+513 
-527 ASFKYGEKPEYT
+527 
-539 LGDVNGDGKVS
+539 
-550 AYDASMILQHTVGLI
+550 
-565 DLAGVAAADVNKDGK
+565 
-580 ISAYD
+580 
-585 ASMIL
+585 
-590 QYTVGL
+590 
-596 ITLD
+596 

>member
-19 LLTPLAC
+19 LLVPLAC
-26 AAGTTLK
+26 AAGATLK
-33 LTAPDKLPDVGQTFT
+33 FTAPDKLPEVGQTFT
-48 VTAELT
+48 VTVDLS
-54 GNTGLAAVQLSLG
+54 GNTGLCAVQIKLG
-67 YDDSVVECTGIENG
+67 YDDSVVECTGVENG
-81 ALVAG
+81 ELIG
-86 MLAASNPYATRDGVG
+86 DMLSANNTHATRDGIG
-101 AILAAATTTAVK
+101 AIIAAAGTKTVK

-118 AVFTFRV
+118 VVFTFRV

-149 LSYSLPALIAQGSG
+149 LSYSLPALIVQGSG

-353 TWWAVYHELVSG
+353 TWWAVYPELVSG
-365 VGGQPHRAGG
+365 VGGSRIAPEANASRA
-375 QRVPRT
+375 QI
-381 DRGDPAAV
+381 AA
-389 CGSIYDN
+389 I
-396 GGSGMKRRMLALLL
+396 LLRY
-410 AVLTLTMLTAA
+410 ADQFMTMEEAA
-421 AFAEDTEVLGV
+421 
-432 YNVTGPLT
+432 
-440 VKNGT
+440 
-445 KDGGFYA
+445 
-452 GADTF
+452 
-457 ELNCTGLTG
+457 
-466 EYSLVLLLAGDSA
+466 
-479 VPTEGNIQYI
+479 
-489 DQTSVKA
+489 
-496 GKVTFTLKPKA
+496 
-507 LTEGTY
+507 
-513 NVYISTTDKALDKV
+513 
-527 ASFKYGEKPEYT
+527 
-539 LGDVNGDGKVS
+539 
-550 AYDASMILQHTVGLI
+550 
-565 DLAGVAAADVNKDGK
+565 
-580 ISAYD
+580 
-585 ASMIL
+585 
-590 QYTVGL
+590 
-596 ITLD
+596 

>member
-135 ADALLSDIDGKALS
+135 ADALLSDTDGKALP

-169 SGSDAEKPGA
+169 SGSDAEKPGT
-179 DDKKSDNDKKSEDDK
+179 DNKKSEDDK
-194 KSEEE
+194 KSEDEDKPEDEE
-199 QPADAAQEEVRT
+199 KPADGAQEEVKS
-211 GSFRDVTSAHWA
+211 GSFRDVTSTHWA
-223 FASVERAAEM
+223 FDSVERAAEL
-233 GLVTGYSNGTFRPD
+233 GLVTGYSDGTFRPD
-247 TAVTRAQF
+247 TPVTRAQF

-297 LSGTRFGPDAPITR
+297 LSDTRFGPDAPITR

-345 IAAWAKDA
+345 IASWAKDA

-365 VGGQPHRAGG
+365 VSGSRIAPEANASRA
-375 QRVPRT
+375 QI
-381 DRGDPAAV
+381 AA
-389 CGSIYDN
+389 I
-396 GGSGMKRRMLALLL
+396 LLRY
-410 AVLTLTMLTAA
+410 ADQFMTMEEAA
-421 AFAEDTEVLGV
+421 
-432 YNVTGPLT
+432 
-440 VKNGT
+440 
-445 KDGGFYA
+445 
-452 GADTF
+452 
-457 ELNCTGLTG
+457 
-466 EYSLVLLLAGDSA
+466 
-479 VPTEGNIQYI
+479 
-489 DQTSVKA
+489 
-496 GKVTFTLKPKA
+496 
-507 LTEGTY
+507 
-513 NVYISTTDKALDKV
+513 
-527 ASFKYGEKPEYT
+527 
-539 LGDVNGDGKVS
+539 
-550 AYDASMILQHTVGLI
+550 
-565 DLAGVAAADVNKDGK
+565 
-580 ISAYD
+580 
-585 ASMIL
+585 
-590 QYTVGL
+590 
-596 ITLD
+596 

>member
-135 ADALLSDIDGKALS
+135 ADALLSDTDGKALP

-169 SGSDAEKPGA
+169 SGSDTEKPGT
-179 DDKKSDNDKKSEDDK
+179 DNKKSEDDK
-194 KSEEE
+194 KSEDEDKPEDEE
-199 QPADAAQEEVRT
+199 KPADGAQEEVKS

-223 FASVERAAEM
+223 FASVERAAEL
-233 GLVTGYSNGTFRPD
+233 GLVTGYSDGTFRPD
-247 TAVTRAQF
+247 THVTRAQF

-297 LSGTRFGPDAPITR
+297 LSDTRFGPDAPITR

-345 IAAWAKDA
+345 IASWAKDA

-365 VGGQPHRAGG
+365 VGGSRIAPEANASRA
-375 QRVPRT
+375 QI
-381 DRGDPAAV
+381 AA
-389 CGSIYDN
+389 I
-396 GGSGMKRRMLALLL
+396 LLRY
-410 AVLTLTMLTAA
+410 ADQFMTMEEAA
-421 AFAEDTEVLGV
+421 
-432 YNVTGPLT
+432 
-440 VKNGT
+440 
-445 KDGGFYA
+445 
-452 GADTF
+452 
-457 ELNCTGLTG
+457 
-466 EYSLVLLLAGDSA
+466 
-479 VPTEGNIQYI
+479 
-489 DQTSVKA
+489 
-496 GKVTFTLKPKA
+496 
-507 LTEGTY
+507 
-513 NVYISTTDKALDKV
+513 
-527 ASFKYGEKPEYT
+527 
-539 LGDVNGDGKVS
+539 
-550 AYDASMILQHTVGLI
+550 
-565 DLAGVAAADVNKDGK
+565 
-580 ISAYD
+580 
-585 ASMIL
+585 
-590 QYTVGL
+590 
-596 ITLD
+596 

>member
-135 ADALLSDIDGKALS
+135 ADALLSDTDGKALP

-169 SGSDAEKPGA
+169 SGSDAEKPGT
-179 DDKKSDNDKKSEDDK
+179 DNKKSEDDK
-194 KSEEE
+194 KSEDEDKPEDEE
-199 QPADAAQEEVRT
+199 KPADGAQEEVKS

-223 FASVERAAEM
+223 FDSVERAAEL
-233 GLVTGYSNGTFRPD
+233 GLVTGYSDGTFRPD
-247 TAVTRAQF
+247 TPVTRAQF
-255 VLMLWRMCGK
+255 ILMLWRMCGK

-297 LSGTRFGPDAPITR
+297 LSDTRFGPDAPITR

-345 IAAWAKDA
+345 IASWAKDA

-365 VGGQPHRAGG
+365 VGGSRIAPEANASRA
-375 QRVPRT
+375 QI
-381 DRGDPAAV
+381 AA
-389 CGSIYDN
+389 I
-396 GGSGMKRRMLALLL
+396 LLRY
-410 AVLTLTMLTAA
+410 ADQFMTMEEAA
-421 AFAEDTEVLGV
+421 
-432 YNVTGPLT
+432 
-440 VKNGT
+440 
-445 KDGGFYA
+445 
-452 GADTF
+452 
-457 ELNCTGLTG
+457 
-466 EYSLVLLLAGDSA
+466 
-479 VPTEGNIQYI
+479 
-489 DQTSVKA
+489 
-496 GKVTFTLKPKA
+496 
-507 LTEGTY
+507 
-513 NVYISTTDKALDKV
+513 
-527 ASFKYGEKPEYT
+527 
-539 LGDVNGDGKVS
+539 
-550 AYDASMILQHTVGLI
+550 
-565 DLAGVAAADVNKDGK
+565 
-580 ISAYD
+580 
-585 ASMIL
+585 
-590 QYTVGL
+590 
-596 ITLD
+596 

>member
-86 MLAASNPYATRDGVG
+86 MLAASNPHATRDGVG

-135 ADALLSDIDGKALS
+135 ADALLSDIDGKALP

-169 SGSDAEKPGA
+169 SGSDAEKPGT
-179 DDKKSDNDKKSEDDK
+179 DNKKSEDDK
-194 KSEEE
+194 KSEDEDKPEDEE
-199 QPADAAQEEVRT
+199 KPADGAQEEVKS

-223 FASVERAAEM
+223 FASVERAAEL
-233 GLVTGYSNGTFRPD
+233 GLVTGYSDGTFRPD
-247 TAVTRAQF
+247 AAVTRAQF

-283 DALSWAVEKGYVNG
+283 DALSWAVENGYVNG
-297 LSGTRFGPDAPITR
+297 LSDTRFGPDAPITR

-365 VGGQPHRAGG
+365 VGGSRIAPEANASRA
-375 QRVPRT
+375 QI
-381 DRGDPAAV
+381 AA
-389 CGSIYDN
+389 I
-396 GGSGMKRRMLALLL
+396 LLRY
-410 AVLTLTMLTAA
+410 ADQFMTMEEAA
-421 AFAEDTEVLGV
+421 
-432 YNVTGPLT
+432 
-440 VKNGT
+440 
-445 KDGGFYA
+445 
-452 GADTF
+452 
-457 ELNCTGLTG
+457 
-466 EYSLVLLLAGDSA
+466 
-479 VPTEGNIQYI
+479 
-489 DQTSVKA
+489 
-496 GKVTFTLKPKA
+496 
-507 LTEGTY
+507 
-513 NVYISTTDKALDKV
+513 
-527 ASFKYGEKPEYT
+527 
-539 LGDVNGDGKVS
+539 
-550 AYDASMILQHTVGLI
+550 
-565 DLAGVAAADVNKDGK
+565 
-580 ISAYD
+580 
-585 ASMIL
+585 
-590 QYTVGL
+590 
-596 ITLD
+596 

>member
-135 ADALLSDIDGKALS
+135 ADALLSDIDGKALP

-169 SGSDAEKPGA
+169 SGSDAEKPGT
-179 DDKKSDNDKKSEDDK
+179 DNKKSEDDK
-194 KSEEE
+194 KSEDEDKPEDEE
-199 QPADAAQEEVRT
+199 KPADGAQEEVKS
-211 GSFRDVTSAHWA
+211 GSFRDVTSTHWA
-223 FASVERAAEM
+223 FASVERAAEL
-233 GLVTGYSNGTFRPD
+233 GLVTGYSDGTFRPD
-247 TAVTRAQF
+247 THVTRAQF

-297 LSGTRFGPDAPITR
+297 LSDTRFGPDAPITR

-345 IAAWAKDA
+345 IASWAKDA

-365 VGGQPHRAGG
+365 VGGSRIAPEANASRA
-375 QRVPRT
+375 QI
-381 DRGDPAAV
+381 AA
-389 CGSIYDN
+389 I
-396 GGSGMKRRMLALLL
+396 LLRY
-410 AVLTLTMLTAA
+410 ADQFMTMEEAA
-421 AFAEDTEVLGV
+421 
-432 YNVTGPLT
+432 
-440 VKNGT
+440 
-445 KDGGFYA
+445 
-452 GADTF
+452 
-457 ELNCTGLTG
+457 
-466 EYSLVLLLAGDSA
+466 
-479 VPTEGNIQYI
+479 
-489 DQTSVKA
+489 
-496 GKVTFTLKPKA
+496 
-507 LTEGTY
+507 
-513 NVYISTTDKALDKV
+513 
-527 ASFKYGEKPEYT
+527 
-539 LGDVNGDGKVS
+539 
-550 AYDASMILQHTVGLI
+550 
-565 DLAGVAAADVNKDGK
+565 
-580 ISAYD
+580 
-585 ASMIL
+585 
-590 QYTVGL
+590 
-596 ITLD
+596 

>member
-135 ADALLSDIDGKALS
+135 ADALLSDTDGKALP

-169 SGSDAEKPGA
+169 SGSDAEKPGT
-179 DDKKSDNDKKSEDDK
+179 DNKKSEDDK
-194 KSEEE
+194 KSEDEDKPEDEE
-199 QPADAAQEEVRT
+199 KPADGAQEEVKS
-211 GSFRDVTSAHWA
+211 GSFRDVTSTHWA
-223 FASVERAAEM
+223 FASVERAAEL
-233 GLVTGYSNGTFRPD
+233 GLVTGYSDGTFRPD
-247 TAVTRAQF
+247 TPVTRAQF

-297 LSGTRFGPDAPITR
+297 LSDTRFGPDAPITR
-311 QQAMAILFRLNGGQ
+311 QQATAILFRLNGGQ
-325 SGTELTL
+325 SGAELTL

-338 TFADSTT
+338 TFTDSTT
-345 IAAWAKDA
+345 IASWAKDA

-365 VGGQPHRAGG
+365 VGGSRIAPEANASRA
-375 QRVPRT
+375 QI
-381 DRGDPAAV
+381 AA
-389 CGSIYDN
+389 I
-396 GGSGMKRRMLALLL
+396 LLRY
-410 AVLTLTMLTAA
+410 ADKFMTMEEAA
-421 AFAEDTEVLGV
+421 
-432 YNVTGPLT
+432 
-440 VKNGT
+440 
-445 KDGGFYA
+445 
-452 GADTF
+452 
-457 ELNCTGLTG
+457 
-466 EYSLVLLLAGDSA
+466 
-479 VPTEGNIQYI
+479 
-489 DQTSVKA
+489 
-496 GKVTFTLKPKA
+496 
-507 LTEGTY
+507 
-513 NVYISTTDKALDKV
+513 
-527 ASFKYGEKPEYT
+527 
-539 LGDVNGDGKVS
+539 
-550 AYDASMILQHTVGLI
+550 
-565 DLAGVAAADVNKDGK
+565 
-580 ISAYD
+580 
-585 ASMIL
+585 
-590 QYTVGL
+590 
-596 ITLD
+596 

>member
-1 MKRNRILAI
+1 MKRDRILAI

-54 GNTGLAAVQLSLG
+54 GNTGLAAVQISLG

-135 ADALLSDIDGKALS
+135 ADALLSDTDGKALP

-169 SGSDAEKPGA
+169 SGSDAEKPGT
-179 DDKKSDNDKKSEDDK
+179 DNKKSEDDK
-194 KSEEE
+194 KSEDEDKPEDEE
-199 QPADAAQEEVRT
+199 KPADGAQEEVKS
-211 GSFRDVTSAHWA
+211 GSFRDVTRGHWA
-223 FASVERAAEM
+223 FASVERAAEL
-233 GLVTGYSNGTFRPD
+233 GLVTGYSDGTFRPD
-247 TAVTRAQF
+247 TPVTRAQF
-255 VLMLWRMCGK
+255 VLMLWRMCSK

-297 LSGTRFGPDAPITR
+297 LSDTRFGPDAPITR

-345 IAAWAKDA
+345 IASWAKDA

-365 VGGQPHRAGG
+365 VGGSRIAPEANASRA
-375 QRVPRT
+375 QI
-381 DRGDPAAV
+381 AA
-389 CGSIYDN
+389 I
-396 GGSGMKRRMLALLL
+396 LLRY
-410 AVLTLTMLTAA
+410 ADQFMTMEEAA
-421 AFAEDTEVLGV
+421 
-432 YNVTGPLT
+432 
-440 VKNGT
+440 
-445 KDGGFYA
+445 
-452 GADTF
+452 
-457 ELNCTGLTG
+457 
-466 EYSLVLLLAGDSA
+466 
-479 VPTEGNIQYI
+479 
-489 DQTSVKA
+489 
-496 GKVTFTLKPKA
+496 
-507 LTEGTY
+507 
-513 NVYISTTDKALDKV
+513 
-527 ASFKYGEKPEYT
+527 
-539 LGDVNGDGKVS
+539 
-550 AYDASMILQHTVGLI
+550 
-565 DLAGVAAADVNKDGK
+565 
-580 ISAYD
+580 
-585 ASMIL
+585 
-590 QYTVGL
+590 
-596 ITLD
+596 

>member
-125 KAAGDAKLTL
+125 KAAGDARLTL
-135 ADALLSDIDGKALS
+135 ADALLSDIDGKALP

-169 SGSDAEKPGA
+169 SGSDAEKPGT
-179 DDKKSDNDKKSEDDK
+179 DNKKSEDDK
-194 KSEEE
+194 KSEDEDKPEDEE
-199 QPADAAQEEVRT
+199 KPADGAQEEVKS

-223 FASVERAAEM
+223 FASVERAAEL
-233 GLVTGYSNGTFRPD
+233 GLVTGYSDGTFRPD
-247 TAVTRAQF
+247 AAVTRAQF

-265 PAAAKAASFAD
+265 PAAARAASFAD

-297 LSGTRFGPDAPITR
+297 LSDTRFGPDAPITR

-365 VGGQPHRAGG
+365 VGGSRIAPEANASRA
-375 QRVPRT
+375 QI
-381 DRGDPAAV
+381 AA
-389 CGSIYDN
+389 I
-396 GGSGMKRRMLALLL
+396 LLRY
-410 AVLTLTMLTAA
+410 ADQFMTMEEAA
-421 AFAEDTEVLGV
+421 
-432 YNVTGPLT
+432 
-440 VKNGT
+440 
-445 KDGGFYA
+445 
-452 GADTF
+452 
-457 ELNCTGLTG
+457 
-466 EYSLVLLLAGDSA
+466 
-479 VPTEGNIQYI
+479 
-489 DQTSVKA
+489 
-496 GKVTFTLKPKA
+496 
-507 LTEGTY
+507 
-513 NVYISTTDKALDKV
+513 
-527 ASFKYGEKPEYT
+527 
-539 LGDVNGDGKVS
+539 
-550 AYDASMILQHTVGLI
+550 
-565 DLAGVAAADVNKDGK
+565 
-580 ISAYD
+580 
-585 ASMIL
+585 
-590 QYTVGL
+590 
-596 ITLD
+596 

>member
-54 GNTGLAAVQLSLG
+54 GNTGLGAVQIKLG

-86 MLAASNPYATRDGVG
+86 MLAASNPHATRDGIG

-113 TDGSL
+113 TDGGI
-118 AVFTFRV
+118 VTFTFRV
-125 KAAGDAKLTL
+125 KAAGDAKFRLVDAVL
-135 ADALLSDIDGKALS
+135 ADPDGKS
-149 LSYSLPALIAQGSG
+149 LSATYSLPALITQDIGAESTGSAG
-163 SDSGSG
+163 GTTETPD
-169 SGSDAEKPGA
+169 KPA
-179 DDKKSDNDKKSEDDK
+179 DDEKQDEDKKDDDGE

-199 QPADAAQEEVRT
+199 TQPA
-211 GSFRDVTSAHWA
+211 SFRDVTSAHWA
-223 FASVERAAEM
+223 FASVERAAEL
-233 GLVTGYSNGTFRPD
+233 GLVTGYSDGTFRPD
-247 TAVTRAQF
+247 THVTRAQF

-297 LSGTRFGPDAPITR
+297 LSDTRFGPDAPITR

-353 TWWAVYHELVSG
+353 TWWAVYYELVSG
-365 VGGQPHRAGG
+365 VGGSRIAPEANASRA
-375 QRVPRT
+375 QI
-381 DRGDPAAV
+381 AA
-389 CGSIYDN
+389 I
-396 GGSGMKRRMLALLL
+396 LLRY
-410 AVLTLTMLTAA
+410 ADQFMTMEEAA
-421 AFAEDTEVLGV
+421 
-432 YNVTGPLT
+432 
-440 VKNGT
+440 
-445 KDGGFYA
+445 
-452 GADTF
+452 
-457 ELNCTGLTG
+457 
-466 EYSLVLLLAGDSA
+466 
-479 VPTEGNIQYI
+479 
-489 DQTSVKA
+489 
-496 GKVTFTLKPKA
+496 
-507 LTEGTY
+507 
-513 NVYISTTDKALDKV
+513 
-527 ASFKYGEKPEYT
+527 
-539 LGDVNGDGKVS
+539 
-550 AYDASMILQHTVGLI
+550 
-565 DLAGVAAADVNKDGK
+565 
-580 ISAYD
+580 
-585 ASMIL
+585 
-590 QYTVGL
+590 
-596 ITLD
+596 

>member
-26 AAGTTLK
+26 AAGATLK

-86 MLAASNPYATRDGVG
+86 MLAASNPYATRGGVG

-149 LSYSLPALIAQGSG
+149 LSFSLPALIAQGSG

-169 SGSDAEKPGA
+169 SGSDAEKPGT
-179 DDKKSDNDKKSEDDK
+179 DNKKSEDDK
-194 KSEEE
+194 KSEDEDKPEDEE
-199 QPADAAQEEVRT
+199 KPADGAQEEVKS

-223 FASVERAAEM
+223 FASVERAAEL
-233 GLVTGYSNGTFRPD
+233 GLVTGYSDGTFRPD
-247 TAVTRAQF
+247 THVTRAQF

-297 LSGTRFGPDAPITR
+297 LSDTRFGPDAPITR

-345 IAAWAKDA
+345 IASWAKDA

-365 VGGQPHRAGG
+365 VGGSRIAPEANASRA
-375 QRVPRT
+375 QI
-381 DRGDPAAV
+381 AA
-389 CGSIYDN
+389 I
-396 GGSGMKRRMLALLL
+396 LLRY
-410 AVLTLTMLTAA
+410 ADQFMTMEEAA
-421 AFAEDTEVLGV
+421 
-432 YNVTGPLT
+432 
-440 VKNGT
+440 
-445 KDGGFYA
+445 
-452 GADTF
+452 
-457 ELNCTGLTG
+457 
-466 EYSLVLLLAGDSA
+466 
-479 VPTEGNIQYI
+479 
-489 DQTSVKA
+489 
-496 GKVTFTLKPKA
+496 
-507 LTEGTY
+507 
-513 NVYISTTDKALDKV
+513 
-527 ASFKYGEKPEYT
+527 
-539 LGDVNGDGKVS
+539 
-550 AYDASMILQHTVGLI
+550 
-565 DLAGVAAADVNKDGK
+565 
-580 ISAYD
+580 
-585 ASMIL
+585 
-590 QYTVGL
+590 
-596 ITLD
+596 

>member
-26 AAGTTLK
+26 AAGATLK
-33 LTAPDKLPDVGQTFT
+33 LTAPDKLPDVGQTFP

-81 ALVAG
+81 ALIAG

-169 SGSDAEKPGA
+169 SGSDAEKPGT
-179 DDKKSDNDKKSEDDK
+179 DNKKSEDDK
-194 KSEEE
+194 KSEDEDKPEDEE
-199 QPADAAQEEVRT
+199 KPADGAQEEVKS

-223 FASVERAAEM
+223 FASVERAAEL
-233 GLVTGYSNGTFRPD
+233 GLVTGYSDGTFRPD
-247 TAVTRAQF
+247 THVTRAQF

-297 LSGTRFGPDAPITR
+297 LSDTRFGPDAPITR

-345 IAAWAKDA
+345 IASWAKNA

-365 VGGQPHRAGG
+365 VGGSRIAPEANASRA
-375 QRVPRT
+375 QI
-381 DRGDPAAV
+381 AA
-389 CGSIYDN
+389 I
-396 GGSGMKRRMLALLL
+396 LLRY
-410 AVLTLTMLTAA
+410 ADQFMTMEEAA
-421 AFAEDTEVLGV
+421 
-432 YNVTGPLT
+432 
-440 VKNGT
+440 
-445 KDGGFYA
+445 
-452 GADTF
+452 
-457 ELNCTGLTG
+457 
-466 EYSLVLLLAGDSA
+466 
-479 VPTEGNIQYI
+479 
-489 DQTSVKA
+489 
-496 GKVTFTLKPKA
+496 
-507 LTEGTY
+507 
-513 NVYISTTDKALDKV
+513 
-527 ASFKYGEKPEYT
+527 
-539 LGDVNGDGKVS
+539 
-550 AYDASMILQHTVGLI
+550 
-565 DLAGVAAADVNKDGK
+565 
-580 ISAYD
+580 
-585 ASMIL
+585 
-590 QYTVGL
+590 
-596 ITLD
+596 

>member
-86 MLAASNPYATRDGVG
+86 MLAASNPHATRDGVG

-169 SGSDAEKPGA
+169 SGSDAEKPGT
-179 DDKKSDNDKKSEDDK
+179 DNKKSEDDK
-194 KSEEE
+194 KSEDEDKPEDEE
-199 QPADAAQEEVRT
+199 KPADGAQEEVKS
-211 GSFRDVTSAHWA
+211 GSFRDVTSTHWA
-223 FASVERAAEM
+223 FDSVERAAEL
-233 GLVTGYSNGTFRPD
+233 GLVTGYSDGTFRPD
-247 TAVTRAQF
+247 TPVTRAQF

-297 LSGTRFGPDAPITR
+297 LSDTRFGPDAPITR

-365 VGGQPHRAGG
+365 VGGSRIAPEANASRA
-375 QRVPRT
+375 QI
-381 DRGDPAAV
+381 AA
-389 CGSIYDN
+389 I
-396 GGSGMKRRMLALLL
+396 LLRY
-410 AVLTLTMLTAA
+410 ADQFMTMEEAA
-421 AFAEDTEVLGV
+421 
-432 YNVTGPLT
+432 
-440 VKNGT
+440 
-445 KDGGFYA
+445 
-452 GADTF
+452 
-457 ELNCTGLTG
+457 
-466 EYSLVLLLAGDSA
+466 
-479 VPTEGNIQYI
+479 
-489 DQTSVKA
+489 
-496 GKVTFTLKPKA
+496 
-507 LTEGTY
+507 
-513 NVYISTTDKALDKV
+513 
-527 ASFKYGEKPEYT
+527 
-539 LGDVNGDGKVS
+539 
-550 AYDASMILQHTVGLI
+550 
-565 DLAGVAAADVNKDGK
+565 
-580 ISAYD
+580 
-585 ASMIL
+585 
-590 QYTVGL
+590 
-596 ITLD
+596 

>member
-54 GNTGLAAVQLSLG
+54 GNTGLAAVQISLG

-86 MLAASNPYATRDGVG
+86 MLAASNPHATRDGVG

-135 ADALLSDIDGKALS
+135 ADALLSDIDGKALP
-149 LSYSLPALIAQGSG
+149 LSSSRPALIAQGSG

-169 SGSDAEKPGA
+169 SGSDAEKPGT
-179 DDKKSDNDKKSEDDK
+179 DNKKSEDDK
-194 KSEEE
+194 KSEDEDKPEDEE
-199 QPADAAQEEVRT
+199 KPADGAQEEVKS

-223 FASVERAAEM
+223 FASVERAAEL
-233 GLVTGYSNGTFRPD
+233 GLVTGYSDGTFRPD
-247 TAVTRAQF
+247 AAVTRAQF

-283 DALSWAVEKGYVNG
+283 DALSWAVENGYVNG
-297 LSGTRFGPDAPITR
+297 LSDTRFGPDAPITR

-365 VGGQPHRAGG
+365 VGGSRIAPEANASRA
-375 QRVPRT
+375 QI
-381 DRGDPAAV
+381 AA
-389 CGSIYDN
+389 I
-396 GGSGMKRRMLALLL
+396 LLRY
-410 AVLTLTMLTAA
+410 ADQFMTMEEAA
-421 AFAEDTEVLGV
+421 
-432 YNVTGPLT
+432 
-440 VKNGT
+440 
-445 KDGGFYA
+445 
-452 GADTF
+452 
-457 ELNCTGLTG
+457 
-466 EYSLVLLLAGDSA
+466 
-479 VPTEGNIQYI
+479 
-489 DQTSVKA
+489 
-496 GKVTFTLKPKA
+496 
-507 LTEGTY
+507 
-513 NVYISTTDKALDKV
+513 
-527 ASFKYGEKPEYT
+527 
-539 LGDVNGDGKVS
+539 
-550 AYDASMILQHTVGLI
+550 
-565 DLAGVAAADVNKDGK
+565 
-580 ISAYD
+580 
-585 ASMIL
+585 
-590 QYTVGL
+590 
-596 ITLD
+596 

>member
-135 ADALLSDIDGKALS
+135 ADALLSDTDGKALP
-149 LSYSLPALIAQGSG
+149 LSYSLPALIAQSSTGSG
-163 SDSGSG
+163 STG
-169 SGSDAEKPGA
+169 ETPGT
-179 DDKKSDNDKKSEDDK
+179 DNKKSEDDK
-194 KSEEE
+194 KSEDEDKPEDEE
-199 QPADAAQEEVRT
+199 KPADGAQEEVKS

-223 FASVERAAEM
+223 FDSVERAAEL
-233 GLVTGYSNGTFRPD
+233 GLVTGYSDGTFRPD
-247 TAVTRAQF
+247 TPVTRAQF

-297 LSGTRFGPDAPITR
+297 LSDTRFGPDAPITR

-345 IAAWAKDA
+345 IASWAKDA

-365 VGGQPHRAGG
+365 VGGSRIAPEANASRA
-375 QRVPRT
+375 QI
-381 DRGDPAAV
+381 AA
-389 CGSIYDN
+389 I
-396 GGSGMKRRMLALLL
+396 LLRY
-410 AVLTLTMLTAA
+410 ADQFMTMEEAA
-421 AFAEDTEVLGV
+421 
-432 YNVTGPLT
+432 
-440 VKNGT
+440 
-445 KDGGFYA
+445 
-452 GADTF
+452 
-457 ELNCTGLTG
+457 
-466 EYSLVLLLAGDSA
+466 
-479 VPTEGNIQYI
+479 
-489 DQTSVKA
+489 
-496 GKVTFTLKPKA
+496 
-507 LTEGTY
+507 
-513 NVYISTTDKALDKV
+513 
-527 ASFKYGEKPEYT
+527 
-539 LGDVNGDGKVS
+539 
-550 AYDASMILQHTVGLI
+550 
-565 DLAGVAAADVNKDGK
+565 
-580 ISAYD
+580 
-585 ASMIL
+585 
-590 QYTVGL
+590 
-596 ITLD
+596 

>member
-26 AAGTTLK
+26 AAGATLK

-135 ADALLSDIDGKALS
+135 ADALLSDTDGKALP

-169 SGSDAEKPGA
+169 SGSDAEKPGT
-179 DDKKSDNDKKSEDDK
+179 DNKKSEDDK
-194 KSEEE
+194 KSEDEDKPEDEE
-199 QPADAAQEEVRT
+199 KPADGAQEEVKS
-211 GSFRDVTSAHWA
+211 GSFRDVTRGHWA
-223 FASVERAAEM
+223 FASVERAAEL
-233 GLVTGYSNGTFRPD
+233 GLVTGYSDGTFRPD
-247 TAVTRAQF
+247 TPVTRAQF
-255 VLMLWRMCGK
+255 VLMLWRMCSK

-297 LSGTRFGPDAPITR
+297 LSDTCFGPDAPITR

-365 VGGQPHRAGG
+365 VGGSRIAPEANASRA
-375 QRVPRT
+375 QI
-381 DRGDPAAV
+381 AA
-389 CGSIYDN
+389 I
-396 GGSGMKRRMLALLL
+396 LLRY
-410 AVLTLTMLTAA
+410 ADQFMTMEEAA
-421 AFAEDTEVLGV
+421 
-432 YNVTGPLT
+432 
-440 VKNGT
+440 
-445 KDGGFYA
+445 
-452 GADTF
+452 
-457 ELNCTGLTG
+457 
-466 EYSLVLLLAGDSA
+466 
-479 VPTEGNIQYI
+479 
-489 DQTSVKA
+489 
-496 GKVTFTLKPKA
+496 
-507 LTEGTY
+507 
-513 NVYISTTDKALDKV
+513 
-527 ASFKYGEKPEYT
+527 
-539 LGDVNGDGKVS
+539 
-550 AYDASMILQHTVGLI
+550 
-565 DLAGVAAADVNKDGK
+565 
-580 ISAYD
+580 
-585 ASMIL
+585 
-590 QYTVGL
+590 
-596 ITLD
+596 

>member
-81 ALVAG
+81 ALIAG

-135 ADALLSDIDGKALS
+135 ADALLSDTDGKALP

-169 SGSDAEKPGA
+169 SGSDTEKPGT
-179 DDKKSDNDKKSEDDK
+179 DNKKSEDDK
-194 KSEEE
+194 KSEDEDKPEDEE
-199 QPADAAQEEVRT
+199 KPADGAQEEVKS
-211 GSFRDVTSAHWA
+211 GSFRDVTSTHWA
-223 FASVERAAEM
+223 FASVERAAEL
-233 GLVTGYSNGTFRPD
+233 GLVTGYSDGTFRPD
-247 TAVTRAQF
+247 TPVTRAQF

-283 DALSWAVEKGYVNG
+283 DALSWAVENGYVNG
-297 LSGTRFGPDAPITR
+297 LSDTRFGPDAPITR

-345 IAAWAKDA
+345 IASWAKDA

-365 VGGQPHRAGG
+365 VGGSRIAPEANASRA
-375 QRVPRT
+375 QI
-381 DRGDPAAV
+381 AA
-389 CGSIYDN
+389 I
-396 GGSGMKRRMLALLL
+396 LLRY
-410 AVLTLTMLTAA
+410 ADQFMTMEEAA
-421 AFAEDTEVLGV
+421 
-432 YNVTGPLT
+432 
-440 VKNGT
+440 
-445 KDGGFYA
+445 
-452 GADTF
+452 
-457 ELNCTGLTG
+457 
-466 EYSLVLLLAGDSA
+466 
-479 VPTEGNIQYI
+479 
-489 DQTSVKA
+489 
-496 GKVTFTLKPKA
+496 
-507 LTEGTY
+507 
-513 NVYISTTDKALDKV
+513 
-527 ASFKYGEKPEYT
+527 
-539 LGDVNGDGKVS
+539 
-550 AYDASMILQHTVGLI
+550 
-565 DLAGVAAADVNKDGK
+565 
-580 ISAYD
+580 
-585 ASMIL
+585 
-590 QYTVGL
+590 
-596 ITLD
+596 